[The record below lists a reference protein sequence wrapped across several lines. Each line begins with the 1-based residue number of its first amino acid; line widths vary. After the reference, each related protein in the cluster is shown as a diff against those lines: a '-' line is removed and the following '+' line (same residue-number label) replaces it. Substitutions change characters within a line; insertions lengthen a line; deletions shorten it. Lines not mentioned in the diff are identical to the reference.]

1 MNTKQLMAAMAL
13 TALTITACKKDSE
26 EPAPPTVSTTANVSL
41 EFRFV
46 NGENGYTLDTLL
58 ADSLGHAIKVSSA
71 KFYVSAIHA
80 ENDDDVIVGD
90 WDDAFLLVDASAT
103 TNTFSIGTMSA
114 PAHIHQFHFDIGLD
128 STTNHADPTLAEAP
142 LNDATMHW
150 AWNTAAGYKFLL
162 LEGRVDDDGDG
173 VVDGSDPEFVYHC
186 ATDAL
191 LSEAHAHQHHDVT
204 SGENYSAPVLVNM
217 ALLFAGIDVVA
228 TPNAMGGEAV
238 NVRVISNLAG
248 AIDGEE

>member
-80 ENDDDVIVGD
+80 ENEDDVIVGD

-103 TNTFSIGTMSA
+103 TNTFSIGTMNNSTAMFLGVRTVDLPRIGGSRSDGGFGDSYPSSA
-114 PAHIHQFHFDIGLD
+114 DGAIV
-128 STTNHADPTLAEAP
+128 
-142 LNDATMHW
+142 
-150 AWNTAAGYKFLL
+150 AAGAAANDN
-162 LEGRVDDDGDG
+162 EIVRHGSSRDVWWRAPRAG
-173 VVDGSDPEFVYHC
+173 V
-186 ATDAL
+186 
-191 LSEAHAHQHHDVT
+191 
-204 SGENYSAPVLVNM
+204 
-217 ALLFAGIDVVA
+217 I
-228 TPNAMGGEAV
+228 
-238 NVRVISNLAG
+238 
-248 AIDGEE
+248 